1 MPAATTD
8 NTDNEIHRKKLGS
21 GAAAEGKG
29 SQSAKKQTSAVK
41 PDRRRVL
48 EKAAVQRNVIIRLYL
63 STRARKDTPTKLSRE
78 GYHTCLSTSHT

>member
-29 SQSAKKQTSAVK
+29 SQSQLKN
-41 PDRRRVL
+41 RHL
-48 EKAAVQRNVIIRLYL
+48 L
-63 STRARKDTPTKLSRE
+63 
-78 GYHTCLSTSHT
+78 